1 MLEIENVKLE
11 KFLVED
17 RKENGSFDGFVFEGI
32 SDMDVLVFL
41 FLEISCL
48 DLLEENLL

>member
-1 MLEIENVKLE
+1 MLEIENVELE

-17 RKENGSFDGFVFEGI
+17 RKENRGFDDFVFEGI
-32 SDMDVLVFL
+32 SDVDVLVFF

-48 DLLEENLL
+48 DFIEENLL

>member
-1 MLEIENVKLE
+1 MLEIENVELE

-17 RKENGSFDGFVFEGI
+17 RKENRGFDDFVFEGI
-32 SDMDVLVFL
+32 SDVDVLVFF

-48 DLLEENLL
+48 DLIEENLL